1 MPKFVEVP
9 PDALSRDALE
19 GLVEEFIT
27 REGTDYGPQEYSLAS
42 KREGVLR
49 QLTRGSVVIVFDLQA
64 EATTLV
70 TREELAQLRASAQDE
85 SHDG

>member
-9 PDALSRDALE
+9 HSALSPAALE

-27 REGTDYGPQEYSLAS
+27 REGTDYGQHEYSLEH
-42 KREGVLR
+42 KREGVMR
-49 QLTRGSVVIVFDLQA
+49 QLTRGSVLIVFDLQA

-70 TREELAQLRASAQDE
+70 TREELAQLRAGADAE
-85 SHDG
+85 TDDG